1 MLAPTITKGT
11 ATMFK
16 LYKKKIHVFC
26 QDAWN
31 PESFRYVWSTMAY
44 KTCKEAVLAA
54 KKQHPNANF
63 KASFKY

>member
-1 MLAPTITKGT
+1 
-11 ATMFK
+11 MFK

-31 PESFRYVWSTMAY
+31 PKGFRYDWSTMAY
-44 KTCKEAVLAA
+44 KTCKEAIAAA
-54 KKQHPNANF
+54 KKQHPQANF